1 MRINISV
8 WIILLAILV
17 TAACIVLVDI
27 SSTLTTFLDKTPLP
41 IREYSDATIHE
52 ICSTVI
58 PIEDPFCDTVEDGS
72 QSVRNVLMFK
82 EALYRNYPL
91 GRTQFD
97 TIMEIFQNFPSR
109 SSLTDEIQYFPR
121 GCQFPTNRSK
131 PFECTII
138 FIDETGLITVRFNAQ
153 GTVIAYHVT
162 GEMGEGT

>member
-1 MRINISV
+1 MRIKLSA

-17 TAACIVLVDI
+17 TTVCIVLVDI
-27 SSTLTTFLDKTPLP
+27 SSTLNSFLDKTPLP
-41 IREYSDATIHE
+41 IREYSDATIQV
-52 ICSTVI
+52 ICSTII
-58 PIEDPFCDTVEDGS
+58 PIEDPFCDSDEYGS
-72 QSVRNVLMFK
+72 QSVRNVLMFR
-82 EALYRNYPL
+82 EALYRNYPV

-97 TIMEIFQNFPSR
+97 TIMDVFQKFPSR
-109 SSLTDEIQYFPR
+109 NPLADLRESVPG
-121 GCQFPTNRSK
+121 GCQFPINSNK